1 MPYCPRC
8 DMEFVEGV
16 TVCSD
21 CGGPLLASEEEAK
34 AMKAQME
41 KEMEERRKEAAV
53 SVLGDRSPEEL
64 AEEGINLSH
73 CVGQYVDRVAGGEC
87 HILFLRRRGAPDR
100 SLVTLQLSGKQICQ
114 AQGFNRRPITDQ
126 ERRFLVQWGRE
137 KDIQIAV

>member
-1 MPYCPRC
+1 MSLAYSGSGYCIVVP
-8 DMEFVEGV
+8 
-16 TVCSD
+16 T
-21 CGGPLLASEEEAK
+21 K
-34 AMKAQME
+34 
-41 KEMEERRKEAAV
+41 
-53 SVLGDRSPEEL
+53 PEEL